1 MNAPYYANTNP
12 ENSTSRAA
20 TEIRKAEYQFWEK
33 LHPGSDDDIEIISQ
47 SLSDLTGARQ
57 SRIRNIIFAFE
68 RLKELPRLRARQEQH
83 FHLDLDRLITIDQ
96 TLAKLG
102 AIDAEKKFTIDDAL
116 TNYLTPTRPNQKLPS
131 HRNLRRK
138 LRELIVRLDPSIAA
152 RDPRRKQAYS
162 VEPTGGEWAAVC
174 LDVGLETAEIIDR
187 NIRDIATDKDLTMA
201 EAAVELLTG
210 KAQAKAKVVLNMYR
224 CDLPDAPAFVQNLG
238 WVSPETADDLQAR
251 ATATRDMEKAGQAES
266 PNYVTPPD
274 IRAFVEG
281 LDGTC
286 RWPGCTRPAVASQMD
301 HRHDFADGGPT
312 SAANLTCL
320 CQHHHNI
327 KTDGRA
333 FYIKDP
339 ISGDIVWLFDDSTWV
354 YDSASG
360 PLAPKNRRWAQT
372 VAQATQKRR
381 ENAHADAQ
389 QLKEELREEST
400 HEKGDSD
407 DTVPEE

>member
-1 MNAPYYANTNP
+1 MP
-12 ENSTSRAA
+12 
-20 TEIRKAEYQFWEK
+20 
-33 LHPGSDDDIEIISQ
+33 
-47 SLSDLTGARQ
+47 
-57 SRIRNIIFAFE
+57 
-68 RLKELPRLRARQEQH
+68 
-83 FHLDLDRLITIDQ
+83 
-96 TLAKLG
+96 G
-102 AIDAEKKFTIDDAL
+102 AIDAEKKITIDDAL

-152 RDPRRKQAYS
+152 RDPRRKQTYS

-251 ATATRDMEKAGQAES
+251 ATTTRDMEKAGQAES
-266 PNYVTPPD
+266 TNYVTPPD

-407 DTVPEE
+407 DTVPDK